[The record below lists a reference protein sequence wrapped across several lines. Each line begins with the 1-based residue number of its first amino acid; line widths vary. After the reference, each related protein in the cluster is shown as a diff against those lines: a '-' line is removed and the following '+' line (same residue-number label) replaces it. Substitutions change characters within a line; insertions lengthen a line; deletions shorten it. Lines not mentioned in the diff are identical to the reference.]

1 MEWSVIIIICIVILA
16 IIVLLDIFVPSFRE
30 NIGKTIGIEF
40 GVIIFVVIIFVLYKL
55 FNNQQNTNST
65 RDFKPRDSQTGI
77 GNGLL
82 INKRPSKDLYS
93 ILYDDS
99 PPKN

>member
-16 IIVLLDIFVPSFRE
+16 IIVLLDIIVPSFRE

-65 RDFKPRDSQTGI
+65 PVLNTRESQTGI
-77 GNGLL
+77 GHEL
-82 INKRPSKDLYS
+82 
-93 ILYDDS
+93 LYD
-99 PPKN
+99 PTNT

>member
-65 RDFKPRDSQTGI
+65 HVFSHRKSQTGI
-77 GNGLL
+77 DNSLL
-82 INKRPSKDLYS
+82 FEPTKLQRKIGDTKL
-93 ILYDDS
+93 
-99 PPKN
+99 